1 MIFVLQTTK
10 DFNKSIDKEDRKKQL
25 EFLRQEKAYIM
36 SNMEVFKRNV
46 TDIEAQEEDI
56 NREVII
62 TIFIENIIIH
72 L

>member
-62 TIFIENIIIH
+62 TTFIENIIIH